1 MLIVFFVHYLELPA
15 LGKHVNRE
23 WTSTVTASVSC
34 YTVYLE
40 QEKKNTCHVSISL
53 LEEFQ
58 TTADE
63 LYQCLTSAEVWEFFC
78 DMKV

>member
-1 MLIVFFVHYLELPA
+1 MLIVVFVHYLELPA

-23 WTSTVTASVSC
+23 WTSTVTANVSC

-40 QEKKNTCHVSISL
+40 QEKKNTCDVSISL